1 MHRRYLII
9 CPLLLLAASLI
20 SCHDAGHPSFRRS
33 DEKAVRASLVRAEAL
48 MESDPHAARAVLDSI
63 ARAMSP
69 WQLGIRNEELE
80 INHTDENPADESQA
94 QPVIPNSSFLIPNF
108 PRKGEAAYYAW
119 LRTQIDY
126 KCDVPLTSDSLAR
139 IATDYYGTPRRPD
152 YHAAMA
158 WYTLGCAYGDMEDD
172 VNGTDAFLKA
182 KSLFPDTLIRYYALT
197 EQKLGTH
204 HLNRHMTY
212 EAAHEFLSSKQ
223 NLIRLDDSTAVA
235 FLDLSMARC
244 CLYRGDYASAKE
256 WLERVVHNPHVG
268 KYVFTVAHFEMAKV
282 EAYHTHDYAKAHEY
296 LDYDIQHNTSKA
308 DLNGAYSLKAFV
320 FQEQGMPDSA
330 WHYYHRSLGC
340 RTNFS
345 TFAYNYRQIAILAPL
360 LGKADSIGYY
370 VRGYHTYIDSLY
382 TISNQQAIRQVMND
396 HRVEME
402 QQRMENE
409 HRLLIWTLSLSALA
423 LVAAA
428 LTVLAWS
435 LSLANRKKKQY
446 IQITDQLK
454 QAQMQEERQK
464 TELTKA
470 KEEADRL
477 KTAYQ
482 EALQHID
489 ELETIDPTDYES
501 RIRIC
506 AHQFRQGLSWQL
518 VQKYLHGSEHFLRKE
533 ERAAIRHDLNVC
545 FTDFY
550 EILQTE
556 GKKVNQTEKMV
567 SACYILG
574 FKTEEAEEILGISDS
589 TVRVQ
594 KHRLKEK
601 LPQDLYQ
608 IIFFSSF

>member
-1 MHRRYLII
+1 MN
-9 CPLLLLAASLI
+9 
-20 SCHDAGHPSFRRS
+20 D
-33 DEKAVRASLVRAEAL
+33 K
-48 MESDPHAARAVLDSI
+48 
-63 ARAMSP
+63 
-69 WQLGIRNEELE
+69 
-80 INHTDENPADESQA
+80 
-94 QPVIPNSSFLIPNF
+94 
-108 PRKGEAAYYAW
+108 
-119 LRTQIDY
+119 
-126 KCDVPLTSDSLAR
+126 
-139 IATDYYGTPRRPD
+139 
-152 YHAAMA
+152 
-158 WYTLGCAYGDMEDD
+158 
-172 VNGTDAFLKA
+172 
-182 KSLFPDTLIRYYALT
+182 
-197 EQKLGTH
+197 
-204 HLNRHMTY
+204 
-212 EAAHEFLSSKQ
+212 
-223 NLIRLDDSTAVA
+223 
-235 FLDLSMARC
+235 
-244 CLYRGDYASAKE
+244 
-256 WLERVVHNPHVG
+256 
-268 KYVFTVAHFEMAKV
+268 
-282 EAYHTHDYAKAHEY
+282 
-296 LDYDIQHNTSKA
+296 DI
-308 DLNGAYSLKAFV
+308 F
-320 FQEQGMPDSA
+320 
-330 WHYYHRSLGC
+330 
-340 RTNFS
+340 
-345 TFAYNYRQIAILAPL
+345 LAPL